1 MISGGIRL
9 QIGMIMNNRFLLL
22 ILFVFISFLRPL
34 PALSDQI
41 ILDSEKQFQFAQHY
55 MERGEYQR
63 AIGEL
68 ERLIYFFPKDEKVPE
83 AYYFIGWC
91 HLKAKEYESAR
102 KILFTV
108 TKNYSNKDIAGK
120 ALFLIGETYYIQG
133 VSAEA
138 ENYFKRVITEYPQ
151 TELKNAA
158 LYRLGWSQMQSEK
171 WQEASKTF
179 TGVEKESRL
188 YVSALNLSEKSL
200 AGEELPLKEPI
211 AAGIMAGIVPGLGHA
226 YCNRY
231 KDGTVAFLLNG
242 VFILAAIE
250 SFDQDHDVLGGI
262 LTFLELGWYS
272 GNIYS
277 AVNCAHKHNRK
288 VRNDFRRRL
297 PDNLNLDLFG
307 TREGHLGLALK
318 FQF

>member
-1 MISGGIRL
+1 
-9 QIGMIMNNRFLLL
+9 MIMNNRFLLF
-22 ILFVFISFLRPL
+22 ILFVFISFLKPL
-34 PALSDQI
+34 PALPDQI
-41 ILDSEKQFQFAQHY
+41 ILDSEKQFKFAQRY
-55 MERGEYQR
+55 MERGEYER

-83 AYYFIGWC
+83 AVYLIGLC

-102 KILFTV
+102 KVLFNV
-108 TKNYSNKDIAGK
+108 SKKYSNRNIAGK

-133 VSAEA
+133 VSEEA
-138 ENYFKRVITEYPQ
+138 EHYFKRVITEYPQ

-158 LYRLGWSQMQSEK
+158 LYRLGWSHMQSEK

-179 TGVEKESRL
+179 NEVEKESSL
-188 YVSALNLSEKSL
+188 YVNALNLSEKSL
-200 AGEELPLKEPI
+200 AGEALPLKEPI

-242 VFILAAIE
+242 AFIFAAIE

-277 AVNCAHKHNRK
+277 AVNCAHKYNRK

-297 PDNLNLDLFG
+297 LDNLNLDLFG

-318 FQF
+318 FRF